1 MSLYVMAINGY
12 LRTLISV
19 YNEHHGAVS
28 NRLFLFGLRVFG
40 VCVTSLTIAKA
51 PAKDW
56 RLIGAFAAVYI
67 IWGSTYL
74 AIRFAVDTMPPFL
87 MAGVRFL
94 IAGGI
99 LYTLMASRGTPA
111 PKRIHWRSTLIIGA
125 LLLLAGNG
133 GVVWAE
139 QRVPSGIAS
148 LLVAIVPLWI
158 VLIDW
163 LRPGGSR
170 PGLPVMVGVLVGLAG
185 IGLLVIGGDE
195 TSKPVD
201 ILGIISILIASI
213 CWAIGTFYAR
223 RATLSSSSLQT
234 TAMEMLCGGAL
245 LLLVGTVT
253 GEWGRLDVAKISL
266 TSVLA
271 VIYLIVFGALVAYTA
286 YTYLINHAPP
296 ARAATYAY
304 VNPVVAVFLGWL
316 FRGEPLTIRTVIAA
330 AIIVGSVVI
339 ITTYNAS
346 RSSSG
351 AAVVPPSEV

>member
-1 MSLYVMAINGY
+1 M
-12 LRTLISV
+12 
-19 YNEHHGAVS
+19 
-28 NRLFLFGLRVFG
+28 FG
-40 VCVTSLTIAKA
+40 VDVTSLTVSQA
-51 PAKDW
+51 PVRNW

-74 AIRFAVDTMPPFL
+74 AIRYAVDTLPPFL

-99 LYTLMASRGTPA
+99 LYALMAARGTPA

-125 LLLLAGNG
+125 LLLLVGNG

-139 QRVPSGIAS
+139 QRIPSGIAS
-148 LLVAIVPLWI
+148 LMVAIVPLWI

-170 PGLPVMVGVLVGLAG
+170 PALPVMGGVLIGLAG
-185 IGLLVIGGDE
+185 IGLLVMGGDE
-195 TSKPVD
+195 ASQPIDVA
-201 ILGIISILIASI
+201 GIISILFATI
-213 CWAIGTFYAR
+213 CWAVGTFYAR
-223 RATLSSSSLQT
+223 KAPLSSSSLQT
-234 TAMEMLCGGAL
+234 TAMEMLCGGGL
-245 LLLVGTVT
+245 LLTVGTLT
-253 GEWGRLDVAKISL
+253 GEWGRLNVAKISV
-266 TSVLA
+266 TSLVA
-271 VIYLIVFGALVAYTA
+271 VAYLIVFGALIAYTA

-346 RSSSG
+346 RS
-351 AAVVPPSEV
+351 AEVRGVTQPGEA

>member
-1 MSLYVMAINGY
+1 MTTI
-12 LRTLISV
+12 
-19 YNEHHGAVS
+19 
-28 NRLFLFGLRVFG
+28 
-40 VCVTSLTIAKA
+40 TIAKA
-51 PAKDW
+51 PARDW

-94 IAGGI
+94 IAGGV
-99 LYTLMASRGTPA
+99 LYAFMAARGTPA

-139 QRVPSGIAS
+139 QRVPTGIAS
-148 LLVAIVPLWI
+148 LLVAVVPLWI

-170 PGLPVMVGVLVGLAG
+170 PGLPVMVGVLVGLVG

-195 TSKPVD
+195 SSQPID
-201 ILGIISILIASI
+201 LLGVGSILIATT

-223 RATLSSSSLQT
+223 SAVLSASSLQT

-245 LLLVGTVT
+245 MLLVGTFT
-253 GEWGRLDVAKISL
+253 GEWSQLDVAKISF

-271 VIYLIVFGALVAYTA
+271 VIYLIIFGSLIAYTA

-316 FRGEPLTIRTVIAA
+316 LRGEPLTIRTVIAA
-330 AIIVGSVVI
+330 AIIIGSVVI

-346 RSSSG
+346 RAHKPAPVVISG
-351 AAVVPPSEV
+351 EA

>member
-1 MSLYVMAINGY
+1 
-12 LRTLISV
+12 
-19 YNEHHGAVS
+19 
-28 NRLFLFGLRVFG
+28 
-40 VCVTSLTIAKA
+40 VTSLTIAND
-51 PAKDW
+51 PTRNW
-56 RLIGAFAAVYI
+56 RLIGAFTAVYI

-74 AIRFAVDTMPPFL
+74 AIRFAVDTLPPFL

-94 IAGGI
+94 IAGTI
-99 LYTLMASRGTPA
+99 LYTFMASRGTPA
-111 PKRIHWRSTLIIGA
+111 PKRIHWRSALIIGA
-125 LLLLAGNG
+125 VRLLAGNG

-139 QRVPSGIAS
+139 QRVPSGMAS

-170 PGLPVMVGVLVGLAG
+170 PGIPVIIGLLVGLAG
-185 IGLLVIGGDE
+185 IGLLVIGGDD
-195 TSKPVD
+195 SSQPID
-201 ILGIISILIASI
+201 LLGIGSLLIATI
-213 CWAIGTFYAR
+213 CWAIGTHYAR
-223 RATLSSSSLQT
+223 SAPLSSSSLQT

-245 LLLVGTVT
+245 LLGVGTVT
-253 GEWGRLDVAKISL
+253 GEWGRLDVSKISL
-266 TSVLA
+266 TSVVA
-271 VIYLIVFGALVAYTA
+271 VGYLIVFGALVAYTA

-330 AIIVGSVVI
+330 AIIIGSVVI

-346 RSSSG
+346 QRAKDTSIMQ
-351 AAVVPPSEV
+351 AEAT

>member
-1 MSLYVMAINGY
+1 M
-12 LRTLISV
+12 
-19 YNEHHGAVS
+19 
-28 NRLFLFGLRVFG
+28 
-40 VCVTSLTIAKA
+40 TSLTLSKA
-51 PAKDW
+51 PVRDW

-94 IAGGI
+94 VAGGI

-139 QRVPSGIAS
+139 QRIPTGIAS
-148 LLVAIVPLWI
+148 LMVAIVPLWI

-170 PGLPVMVGVLVGLAG
+170 PGVPVMVGVLVGLAG

-195 TSKPVD
+195 TNKPID
-201 ILGIISILIASI
+201 LLGIISILIATI
-213 CWAIGTFYAR
+213 CWASGTFYAR
-223 RATLSSSSLQT
+223 RATLSPSSLQST
-234 TAMEMLCGGAL
+234 GMEMLCGGVL
-245 LLLVGTVT
+245 LLLLGTVT
-253 GEWGRLDVAKISL
+253 GEWGRLDLAKVTL
-266 TSVLA
+266 PSVLA
-271 VIYLIVFGALVAYTA
+271 VIYLIVFGSLVAYTA

-316 FRGEPLTIRTVIAA
+316 FRGEPLTIRTIIAA
-330 AIIVGSVVI
+330 AIIIGSVVI
-339 ITTYNAS
+339 ITTYNAK
-346 RSSSG
+346 RTVKE
-351 AAVVPPSEV
+351 ALVLPPSEA

>member
-1 MSLYVMAINGY
+1 M
-12 LRTLISV
+12 
-19 YNEHHGAVS
+19 
-28 NRLFLFGLRVFG
+28 
-40 VCVTSLTIAKA
+40 TSLTLSKA
-51 PAKDW
+51 PARDW

-94 IAGGI
+94 VAGGI
-99 LYTLMASRGTPA
+99 LYALMASRGTPA

-139 QRVPSGIAS
+139 QRIPTGIAS
-148 LLVAIVPLWI
+148 LMVAIVPLWI

-170 PGLPVMVGVLVGLAG
+170 PGVPVMVGVLVGLAG

-195 TSKPVD
+195 TNKPID
-201 ILGIISILIASI
+201 LLGIISILIATI
-213 CWAIGTFYAR
+213 CWASGTFYAR
-223 RATLSSSSLQT
+223 RAELSPSSLQST
-234 TAMEMLCGGAL
+234 GMEMLCGGVL
-245 LLLVGTVT
+245 LLLLGTVT
-253 GEWGRLDVAKISL
+253 GEWGRLDLAKVTL
-266 TSVLA
+266 PSVLA
-271 VIYLIVFGALVAYTA
+271 VIYLIVFGSLVAYTA

-316 FRGEPLTIRTVIAA
+316 FRSEPLTIRTIIAA
-330 AIIVGSVVI
+330 AIIIGSVVI
-339 ITTYNAS
+339 ITTYNAK
-346 RSSSG
+346 RTVKE
-351 AAVVPPSEV
+351 AVVLPPSET

>member
-1 MSLYVMAINGY
+1 MAP
-12 LRTLISV
+12 
-19 YNEHHGAVS
+19 
-28 NRLFLFGLRVFG
+28 
-40 VCVTSLTIAKA
+40 LTIEKA
-51 PAKDW
+51 PIRDW

-94 IAGGI
+94 IAGVI
-99 LYTLMASRGTPA
+99 LYTAMAARGTPA
-111 PKRIHWRSTLIIGA
+111 PKRIHWRSALIIGA

-139 QRVPSGIAS
+139 QKVPSGIAS

-170 PGLPVMVGVLVGLAG
+170 PTMPVVIGLLVGLAG
-185 IGLLVIGGDE
+185 IGLLVVGGDE
-195 TSKPVD
+195 TNQPID
-201 ILGIISILIASI
+201 LLGIGSLLIATV

-223 RATLSSSSLQT
+223 RAPLSSSSLQT

-245 LLLVGTVT
+245 LLLVGTLT
-253 GEWGRLDVAKISL
+253 GEWSRLDIAKISL
-266 TSVLA
+266 TSVVA

-316 FRGEPLTIRTVIAA
+316 FRGEPLTIRTIIAA
-330 AIIVGSVVI
+330 AIIIASVVI
-339 ITTYNAS
+339 ITTYKGSRPAKQEALLPAS
-346 RSSSG
+346 E
-351 AAVVPPSEV
+351 A